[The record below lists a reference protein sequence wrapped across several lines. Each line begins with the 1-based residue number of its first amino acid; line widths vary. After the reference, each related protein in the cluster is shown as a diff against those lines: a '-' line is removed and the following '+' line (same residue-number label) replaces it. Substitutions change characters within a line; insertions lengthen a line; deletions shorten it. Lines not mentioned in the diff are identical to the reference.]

1 MGCEILTTAK
11 VSLEIVP
18 TGVDR
23 YLDGGYE
30 ALGLVS
36 PVDTL
41 LSAVA
46 PPSAVSPQLC
56 DSGHE
61 LRCPSF
67 MSAWGCQGL
76 SLEYN

>member
-18 TGVDR
+18 TGVDK
-23 YLDGGYE
+23 YLDGGFE

-41 LSAVA
+41 LSAV
-46 PPSAVSPQLC
+46 PPALGCRPPAV
-56 DSGHE
+56 
-61 LRCPSF
+61 
-67 MSAWGCQGL
+67 
-76 SLEYN
+76 